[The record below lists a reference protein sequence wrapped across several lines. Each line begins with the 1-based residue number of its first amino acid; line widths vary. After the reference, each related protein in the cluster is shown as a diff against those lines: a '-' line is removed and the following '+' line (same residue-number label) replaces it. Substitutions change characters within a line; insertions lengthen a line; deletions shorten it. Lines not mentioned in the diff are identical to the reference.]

1 MRETAAMTLP
11 PITIAHATTSDDVAV
26 VRALFTEYIAG
37 LGIDLSFQDVE
48 AELADLPGKYAP
60 PTGAILLARDSAGLP
75 VGCVALRPSAAS
87 GACEIKRL
95 YVRPEARGHDL
106 GRRLATEILSFA
118 QEVGYKRVML
128 DTLAPMQTAQALYTS
143 LGFQSTA
150 AYYDNPMPG
159 TIYMAR
165 DL

>member
-1 MRETAAMTLP
+1 MTSPVL
-11 PITIAHATTSDDVAV
+11 TIAHAIMPADIAGA
-26 VRALFTEYIAG
+26 RILFAEYIAG
-37 LGIDLSFQDVE
+37 LGVDLSFQDVD

-60 PTGAILLARDSAGLP
+60 PAGAILMAHGLAGQP

-87 GACEIKRL
+87 GVCEIKRL

-106 GRRLATEILSFA
+106 GRRLAVEILRFA
-118 QEVGYKRVML
+118 KEAGYKQVLL
-128 DTLAPMQTAQALYTS
+128 DTLASMRSAQTLYGS
-143 LGFQSTA
+143 LGFQPTA
-150 AYYDNPMPG
+150 AYYDNPVPG